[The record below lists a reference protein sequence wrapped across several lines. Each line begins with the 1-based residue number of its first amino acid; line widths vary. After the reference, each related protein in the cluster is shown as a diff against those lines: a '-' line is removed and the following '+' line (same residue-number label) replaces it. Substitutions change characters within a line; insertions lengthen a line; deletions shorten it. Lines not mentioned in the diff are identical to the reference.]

1 MVYIGW
7 RGALGRLGSGAA
19 YTTGQD
25 WMIYEPEDGMGSETP
40 QRLMELKNGKLWM
53 AAGSHVMSW
62 IEIGGKIYY
71 AGDKI
76 NDMLESRDGGIWL
89 ATNNGEHPFI
99 NDGWLSHNTQEGLPS
114 NTVYKLFEDRTGNI
128 PAATTRGLC
137 RNVPESDLSPPLTT
151 ILTDTTASK
160 EGIGKGSE

>member
-7 RGALGRLGSGAA
+7 RGALGGLGSGGYA

-53 AAGSHVMSW
+53 AAGSHVYELDRNRW
-62 IEIGGKIYY
+62 EKIYY

-76 NDMLESRDGGIWL
+76 NDMLETRDGGIWL
-89 ATNNGEHPFI
+89 ATNNGVHPFI

-114 NTVYKLFEDRTGNI
+114 NTVYKLFEDRTGLSWQ
-128 PAATTRGLC
+128 PRREDSVETF
-137 RNVPESDLSPPLTT
+137 RNQTSPHH
-151 ILTDTTASK
+151 
-160 EGIGKGSE
+160 